1 MTNENGYNNGFENNE
16 GLNTQ
21 PSENREINNKGIN
34 NGGEADMTEKKST
47 AEPFAESASATVGN
61 GTEDTTEASEPIFEL
76 LGDNPS
82 EGTDFGKAQGS
93 DEAFED
99 TAPEAASEAV
109 AEKDSEANT
118 ATDAASEAHT
128 APNYASA
135 AGERTYFGPA
145 TDSQPYG
152 NTYGRGDSAPQSTYS
167 APRTNTN
174 PYSAGNNA
182 YGNNAYGN
190 NPYGNNPNGSNAYGN
205 NPNGSNAYGNTPNGN
220 NAYGNAP
227 YGNSP
232 YGNPPRKETAGI
244 RYDADRKTGGGAYT
258 WNYSQ
263 EPSNTVTAKR
273 RSPEKARKSGHG
285 AFIAVMLVFA
295 VLATA
300 AVSSIVTYKFI
311 GTPADSPALESEAGK
326 PVIGQNGNGSGS
338 GNTENVVSVPAP
350 GGDKALTKQQIAE
363 KCKPSSVGIETTVT
377 TQSYFGY
384 SYKTGGVGS
393 GFILTSDGYI
403 ATNHHVIEGADSI
416 TVQLDDGTKHEATLV
431 GSDSITD
438 LAVLKIEA
446 TDLIPM
452 EIGDSDKMVVGDS
465 VIAIGTPAG
474 IEFAG
479 TVTDGIISAIN
490 RGIEITNERGTVV
503 KTMTLMQT
511 NAAIN
516 PGNSGGPL
524 INDRGEVIGINT
536 LKLTSTYEGIG
547 FSIPINSAVAIF
559 NQLITDGK
567 VSDYDSS
574 FVTGNGAIG
583 ITNYVEI
590 GEEEAA
596 YYNYPVGIVILALD
610 IDSSAY
616 KAGLRRYDT
625 ITAFEGTTVKTVA
638 ELNKLKAAYKAGDEV
653 TLTVSRDGAGE
664 MDITF
669 KLDLMG

>member
-16 GLNTQ
+16 GLNAQ

-34 NGGEADMTEKKST
+34 NGGEAEMTEKKST

-61 GTEDTTEASEPIFEL
+61 GTEDTTEASEPISEQ
-76 LGDNPS
+76 PS
-82 EGTDFGKAQGS
+82 KGTDFGKAQGS

-99 TAPEAASEAV
+99 TAPEAAFEAV
-109 AEKDSEANT
+109 AEQDSEANT

-174 PYSAGNNA
+174 PYSAGNNP

-190 NPYGNNPNGSNAYGN
+190 NPYGNNPYGN

-244 RYDADRKTGGGAYT
+244 RYDADRKTGNGAYT

-273 RSPEKARKSGHG
+273 RRPEKARKSGHG

-311 GTPADSPALESEAGK
+311 GTPTDSPALESEAGK

-350 GGDKALTKQQIAE
+350 GSDKALTKQQIAE

-403 ATNHHVIEGADSI
+403 ATNHHVIENADSI

-567 VSDYDSS
+567 VSDYDLS

-583 ITNYVEI
+583 ITKFLEI